1 MITDNGP
8 IRVGPSG
15 VELYS
20 HGTLGFP
27 CGCYYSTPLT
37 AEVPWH
43 WHEEMEFVHF
53 REERMLYLAG
63 GERFVGRPGDGVF
76 VNGGVPHSE
85 LPIDGVA
92 CAEGSLVC
100 HPKML
105 YGDRSSALWTRYFR
119 HLFVVGA
126 PQVVR
131 LKRDGEP
138 WEREAIALT
147 REAWE
152 AVANEDEFFEETCR
166 ANLTRVC
173 LLIVT
178 HVQPTLT
185 KAESVTLLR
194 NTDRIKDMIR
204 FVETHYDEEVTID
217 QIASA
222 GGVSQREAQREFQEL
237 VGMRPMEYL
246 VDHRLFVASQLLKTT
261 DAGIGEIAVGCGFSS
276 QSYFTKRFRERY
288 GHTPSHHRALG

>member
-1 MITDNGP
+1 MITYNSP
-8 IRVGPSG
+8 IRVSPSG

-20 HGTLGFP
+20 HGTAEFP
-27 CGCYYSTPLT
+27 CGCYRSTPLT
-37 AEVPWH
+37 SEVPWH

-53 REERMLYLAG
+53 RENDMLYLAG
-63 GERFVGRPGDGVF
+63 GERFVGQPGDGVF

-85 LPIDGVA
+85 LPIDGVP
-92 CAEGSLVC
+92 CVEGSLVC

-119 HLFVVGA
+119 HLFMADA

-131 LKRDGEP
+131 FRHDGEA
-138 WEREAIALT
+138 WEREAVALV

-152 AVANEDEFFEETCR
+152 AVAEEAEFYEETCR

-173 LLIVT
+173 LLVLA
-178 HVQPTLT
+178 HAQPTRT
-185 KAESVTLLR
+185 QAESVTLLR
-194 NTDRIKDMIR
+194 IEDRVKDMIR
-204 FVETHYDEEVTID
+204 FVEEHYGREVTIR
-217 QIASA
+217 QIAQE
-222 GGVSQREAQREFQEL
+222 GGVGEREAQREFQEL

-246 VDHRLFVASQLLKTT
+246 ANYRLFVASQQLKST
-261 DAGIGEIAVGCGFSS
+261 DASIGEVARNCGFPS

-288 GHTPSHHRALG
+288 GHTPSQHRKLG